1 MLQRSK
7 QRSGWS
13 GLVLTAA
20 VVSATWLPGQVLAQE
35 TAPAAPAP
43 AAAESQPGAAVNP
56 NGTLKQYA
64 DDFLHYSLVNNAEL
78 AKANAQAIL
87 NANAQPADLL
97 AAFEQAANGRNP
109 REIMLRNEKR
119 EDLREVSAQL
129 LDKLEEG
136 YRAVS
141 RDPQRIRAEVARL
154 TDGPR
159 AYNNARDRLMAAGAY
174 GAPIFLETLQDG
186 SKKAAQPFVLRV
198 MTEIGRPLLPPLLE
212 ELKTK
217 DNALKLL
224 LVEVI
229 GQIGYPQALPDLR
242 LLQADNSTDAEVKR
256 AVDQAIGRI
265 DRTGGAARS
274 SPAELYLAAGRN
286 YYTQKA
292 SYQPG
297 SPDEKTNA
305 VWNFDS
311 GLNNVV
317 PIDVPTPIWNS
328 VMAMRCAESALK
340 LEANNSGA
348 ISLWLA
354 SSLRKEINLPQG
366 ATDPTRVGG
375 KPDAAF
381 YALAA
386 GPIYVNPVLSQALAD
401 RDTALALK
409 AIDAL
414 ESTGGKEGLI
424 SGNDAPLIRALND
437 SDRSVRL
444 RAAFALARA
453 NPATAFPASFRVV
466 PTLAEAIGGGGGS
479 TVLVVS
485 PDENTRNKIADALR
499 TNDPA
504 YTVFSAATFSDALQQ
519 SRSSPSIAAAIVP
532 FGAEANAV
540 GSFRDQDT
548 RLGHT
553 AVIVMATPEQAQGAS
568 AGAQVIDPAADA
580 DTVKAALA
588 KVTGGTGGAAAGGD
602 DAGKVTA
609 TALDLLKSLAADHK
623 SIYNVNDALPALTAA
638 LRDKNAAVAGGAAGV
653 IGHLNSPEGQKA
665 LATAALSPDTDA
677 ALRAPF
683 FLALAES
690 AKRTGNALDSA
701 AVNSLIKVVSTES
714 DAPTKEAAAT
724 ALGAL
729 NVPSNQASTLIL
741 QQVK

>member
-1 MLQRSK
+1 
-7 QRSGWS
+7 
-13 GLVLTAA
+13 
-20 VVSATWLPGQVLAQE
+20 
-35 TAPAAPAP
+35 
-43 AAAESQPGAAVNP
+43 
-56 NGTLKQYA
+56 
-64 DDFLHYSLVNNAEL
+64 
-78 AKANAQAIL
+78 
-87 NANAQPADLL
+87 
-97 AAFEQAANGRNP
+97 
-109 REIMLRNEKR
+109 
-119 EDLREVSAQL
+119 
-129 LDKLEEG
+129 
-136 YRAVS
+136 
-141 RDPQRIRAEVARL
+141 
-154 TDGPR
+154 
-159 AYNNARDRLMAAGAY
+159 
-174 GAPIFLETLQDG
+174 
-186 SKKAAQPFVLRV
+186 
-198 MTEIGRPLLPPLLE
+198 
-212 ELKTK
+212 
-217 DNALKLL
+217 
-224 LVEVI
+224 
-229 GQIGYPQALPDLR
+229 
-242 LLQADNSTDAEVKR
+242 
-256 AVDQAIGRI
+256 
-265 DRTGGAARS
+265 
-274 SPAELYLAAGRN
+274 
-286 YYTQKA
+286 
-292 SYQPG
+292 
-297 SPDEKTNA
+297 
-305 VWNFDS
+305 
-311 GLNNVV
+311 
-317 PIDVPTPIWNS
+317 
-328 VMAMRCAESALK
+328 
-340 LEANNSGA
+340 
-348 ISLWLA
+348 
-354 SSLRKEINLPQG
+354 
-366 ATDPTRVGG
+366 
-375 KPDAAF
+375 
-381 YALAA
+381 
-386 GPIYVNPVLSQALAD
+386 
-401 RDTALALK
+401 
-409 AIDAL
+409 
-414 ESTGGKEGLI
+414 
-424 SGNDAPLIRALND
+424 
-437 SDRSVRL
+437 
-444 RAAFALARA
+444 
-453 NPATAFPASFRVV
+453 
-466 PTLAEAIGGGGGS
+466 
-479 TVLVVS
+479 VVS